1 MVSEKPDEGF
11 RIWPLMMLIC
21 CIPLFHYIFTLLF
34 YLGVSCSLG
43 EWANTEG
50 AVDPKWFLGGI
61 PHGISVILMT
71 LSFAIGPLVV
81 FLGFRRRRMGSCL
94 SVYVLALASDLLLF
108 RFATPWLGMW
118 ILD

>member
-1 MVSEKPDEGF
+1 MSRKPDEGF
-11 RIWPLMMLIC
+11 RAQWLVMLIC
-21 CIPLFHYIFTLLF
+21 CIPLFHYVFTLLF
-34 YLGVSCSLG
+34 YLGVSCSMG

-50 AVDPKWFLGGI
+50 AVDPKGFLGGI
-61 PHGISVILMT
+61 PRGISIILMM

-94 SVYVLALASDLLLF
+94 SVYAPAFASDLLLF

>member
-1 MVSEKPDEGF
+1 MVSEKSDEGF

-50 AVDPKWFLGGI
+50 AHDPKSFLGGI
-61 PHGISVILMT
+61 PHGISLILMMA
-71 LSFAIGPLVV
+71 SFAMGPLVIW
-81 FLGFRRRRMGSCL
+81 LGFKMRRMGPCL

-108 RFATPWLGMW
+108 NVATPWLGMW